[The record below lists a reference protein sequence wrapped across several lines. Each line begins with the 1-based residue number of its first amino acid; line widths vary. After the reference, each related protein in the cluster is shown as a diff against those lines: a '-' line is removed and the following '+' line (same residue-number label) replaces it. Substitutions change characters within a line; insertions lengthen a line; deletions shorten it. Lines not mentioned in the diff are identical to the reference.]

1 MKRRIR
7 ALLLVLLAAQTVWAN
22 DDKSVDYVVAV
33 LQVIAIVAIITSI
46 VYGALKFFREV
57 RRANERERNN
67 YKRSFEELV
76 SQLNSEKTSA
86 QLSASILLRRYFK
99 DTPGDDK
106 KELRQEAIDV
116 ISSLLRILP
125 TGVLQKTLADGLGFA
140 TDLSGCDLQKT
151 NLQDVLLDNKKQEIL
166 MNETDMFLSDLS
178 FANLEG
184 IKGHGIIF
192 YNAILFYARIRN
204 CDFTNG
210 NFRGA
215 DLNGIQFKNC
225 ILKDADFSNARN
237 IPSFIKDNLDEKTN
251 KFKLNGMI
259 SAMHDTKDKTI
270 FFSMPGLL
278 NKEDEVITKN
288 YKEFLEKNGYE
299 VIYYRRDDYP
309 RFGQLNRVKEAINH
323 SSGMIA
329 FGFKQIYISDGEYRP
344 QTKEKS
350 LWKDK
355 WLSTPWNEIEVGMGL
370 AVGMPILLVH
380 DPIISDGV
388 FDNGLSECFV
398 ARMLSTEDSRRL
410 EYNKSF
416 QEWYSKL

>member
-7 ALLLVLLAAQTVWAN
+7 ALLLVLLVAQTVWAN

-57 RRANERERNN
+57 RRAKERERNY

-76 SQLNSEKTSA
+76 SQLNSENTSA

-99 DTPGDDK
+99 DTPEDDK

-116 ISSLLRILP
+116 ISSLLRVLP

-166 MNETDMFLSDLS
+166 MNNTDLFLSDLS

-215 DLNGIQFKNC
+215 DLNGIVFKNC
-225 ILKDADFSNARN
+225 ILKGADFTNARN
-237 IPSFIKDNLDEKTN
+237 RPSFIEENLDEN
-251 KFKLNGMI
+251 GLFILNGMI
-259 SAMHDTKDKTI
+259 NAKHDTKDKTI

-299 VIYYRRDDYP
+299 VIYYNRDDYP
-309 RFGQLNRVKEAINH
+309 RFGQLNRVKEAINQ
-323 SSGMIA
+323 STGMIA
-329 FGFKQIYISDGEYRP
+329 FGFKQIEISNGKYRP
-344 QTKEKS
+344 GTNDEKE
-350 LWKDK
+350 WKNR
-355 WLSTPWNEIEVGMGL
+355 WLSTPWNEIEVGIGL

-410 EYNKSF
+410 EYNKAF
-416 QEWYSKL
+416 QEWFSKL

>member
-7 ALLLVLLAAQTVWAN
+7 ALLLVLLVAQTVWAN

-57 RRANERERNN
+57 RRAKERERNY

-76 SQLNSEKTSA
+76 SQLNSENTSA

-99 DTPGDDK
+99 DTPEDDK

-116 ISSLLRILP
+116 ISSLLRVLP

-140 TDLSGCDLQKT
+140 TDLSGRDLQKT

-166 MNETDMFLSDLS
+166 MNNTDLFLSDLS

-215 DLNGIQFKNC
+215 DLNGIVFKNC
-225 ILKDADFSNARN
+225 ILKGADFTNARN
-237 IPSFIKDNLDEKTN
+237 RPSFIEENLDEN
-251 KFKLNGMI
+251 GLFILNGMI
-259 SAMHDTKDKTI
+259 NAKHDTKDKTI

-299 VIYYRRDDYP
+299 VIYYNRDDYP
-309 RFGQLNRVKEAINH
+309 RFGQLNRVKEAINQ
-323 SSGMIA
+323 STGMIA
-329 FGFKQIYISDGEYRP
+329 FGFKQIEISNGKYRP
-344 QTKEKS
+344 GTNDEKE
-350 LWKDK
+350 WKNR
-355 WLSTPWNEIEVGMGL
+355 WLSTPWNEIEVGIGL

-410 EYNKSF
+410 EYNKAF
-416 QEWYSKL
+416 QEWFSKL